1 MKKNKNLLHA
11 IVAVAIL
18 LGLAILFV
26 KPIEG
31 LSWNPPS
38 NGSNLIRMDYP
49 GNDLAYNK
57 KTTIPECK
65 NKCRGLNNCAGIV
78 TDFSLGSG
86 PGQCWVKSKFEN
98 PTINTNRYPSFLTAT

>member
-1 MKKNKNLLHA
+1 MKNNKNIVQA
-11 IVAVAIL
+11 IIVIAIL

-38 NGSNLIRMDYP
+38 TGSNIIRMDYQ
-49 GNDLAYNK
+49 GNNLAYNSSV
-57 KTTIPECK
+57 TMPECK
-65 NKCRGLNNCAGIV
+65 DKCRSLDNCAGIV
-78 TDFSLGSG
+78 TDFTLGSG

-98 PTINTNRYPSFLTAT
+98 PTINTNRYPAFLTAT